1 MGDQRRVHRRVRRGA
16 GDTRAAVY
24 LLGVSRDG
32 HGRAARRMD
41 DRTFRPGS
49 DLPAVVPPIDR
60 RAALLGPAEVQSELS
75 GSADRVN
82 AAVVGLLAAALYD
95 PVWTTAIQAP
105 ADLALGIAAFGLLA
119 FWKWPPWLVVPLAA
133 LAGGLISIVL

>member
-1 MGDQRRVHRRVRRGA
+1 MI
-16 GDTRAAVY
+16 
-24 LLGVSRDG
+24 GVLPFW
-32 HGRAARRMD
+32 
-41 DRTFRPGS
+41 DRLRSSPNF
-49 DLPAVVPPIDR
+49 
-60 RAALLGPAEVQSELS
+60 RAALTG
-75 GSADRVN
+75 VN

-133 LAGGLISIVL
+133 VAGGLISIVL